1 MNAVITEIPALAH
14 DAGVPPAPPEAH
26 QQAGEE
32 RLIPLR
38 RLVAS
43 PFNVRRRKRTGI
55 AALANNIAA
64 VGLLQNLVVHPMK
77 VGAKRAQTFGVAAG
91 ETRRLALLELVER
104 GLTAPDA
111 EVRCLVVSAEAAV
124 LISTSENEMR
134 EPMHP
139 ADQCEA
145 YRVLVDA
152 GRTIA
157 EIALIYGTSET
168 LVRQRLKLARV
179 SPKLVDMFRED
190 RIRLDQMQALALSDS
205 HAEQERVWFE
215 AQPYDRD
222 AHTIRRKLVAG
233 ERDFRSNR
241 VARFVGMDAYEA
253 AGGFVRRDLFSH
265 EGAAWYTDQALME
278 RVAAEQLA
286 AVAAKVYADGW
297 NWVEVI
303 PVLDYTAQAS
313 FLRVVPTVVEP
324 SAEQRQEMD
333 AIQARLDAI
342 EAEQQADDTDDE
354 TYERLEEEATALGV
368 RHAAIEDSLAVY
380 TPLQMAGAG
389 AIVTIDHDG
398 TLEILRGWTRR
409 GDPAARGEGEST
421 GGDDMEDGSAPQRTH
436 TGSRAPASPDAP
448 DTRGPHSR
456 ALTLRLNARRTASA
470 GMALARNPH
479 VALAALVHR
488 FLITD
493 YAPGSGGSA
502 IDIQLHN
509 HTGEIERNA
518 PELAD
523 DLTYRVATEQR
534 AAWAGTVPHDTDA
547 LLAWCVDQTDER
559 LLLILAQYVGASV
572 DSITGD
578 EDAHCVNAL
587 TSALNL
593 DLADDWKATRASYFD
608 HVPKARIAEVVTAAV
623 SPAEG
628 MRLLKLKKAE
638 AAAEAERLVSAT
650 RWLPEHFALAETRPK
665 TLWRLAGASPDRDGD
680 GDQDQDQD
688 QGGARSEVTDEHPH
702 ADQDTTY
709 DAAAVAE
716 GEGMPSR
723 D

>member
-1 MNAVITEIPALAH
+1 MNAVITEIPALSH

-32 RLIPLR
+32 RLIPLK

-179 SPKLVDMFRED
+179 SPKLVDMYRED
-190 RIRLDQMQALALSDS
+190 QIRLDQMQALALSDS

-253 AGGFVRRDLFSH
+253 AGGSVRRDLFSH

-286 AVAAKVYADGW
+286 DIAAKVQADGW
-297 NWVEVI
+297 DWVEVI

-324 SAEQRQEMD
+324 SAEQRREME

-409 GDPAARGEGEST
+409 GDPASRGEGEST
-421 GGDDMEDGSAPQRTH
+421 GGDDMDDGSAPQRPH
-436 TGSRAPASPDAP
+436 TGSGAPAEP
-448 DTRGPHSR
+448 DTKGPHSR

-509 HTGEIERNA
+509 HTASIERYA

-523 DLTYRVATEQR
+523 DMRYRLANEQR

-578 EDAHCVNAL
+578 EDAHSVNAL
-587 TSALNL
+587 ISALNL
-593 DLADDWKATRASYFD
+593 DLADDWKATRASYFE

-628 MRLLKLKKAE
+628 MRLLKLKKVE

-665 TLWRLAGASPDRDGD
+665 TLWRLAGASSDRDDDGD
-680 GDQDQDQD
+680 QDQDQDQD
-688 QGGARSEVTDEHPH
+688 QGGARSEVTDEHPRV
-702 ADQDTTY
+702 DQDTAY
-709 DAAAVAE
+709 DDAAVAE
-716 GEGMPSR
+716 GEGMPPR

>member
-26 QQAGEE
+26 QQADDF
-32 RLIPLR
+32 RLIPLKR
-38 RLVAS
+38 IVAS
-43 PFNVRRRKRTGI
+43 PFNVRRKQPTGI
-55 AALANNIAA
+55 EALADNIWHTG
-64 VGLLQNLVVHPMK
+64 GLLQNLVVHPMK

-91 ETRRLALLELVER
+91 ERRRRALALLAER
-104 GLTAPDA
+104 GDLPADYP
-111 EVRCLVVSAEAAV
+111 VRCLVITAEDAV
-124 LISTSENEMR
+124 LFSATENEMR

-139 ADQCEA
+139 ADQFDA
-145 YRVLVDA
+145 YRAQVDA

-157 EIALIYGTSET
+157 EIAQIYGTREM
-168 LVRQRLKLARV
+168 LVLQRLKLARV
-179 SPKLVDMFRED
+179 SPKLVDLFRED
-190 RIRLDQMQALALSDS
+190 KIRLDQMMALTLSDS
-205 HAEQERVWFE
+205 HDQQERVWFE
-215 AQPYDRD
+215 AKPYDRD
-222 AHTIRRKLVAG
+222 AQTLRRKLVAG

-286 AVAAKVYADGW
+286 AIAAKVQADGW
-297 NWVEVI
+297 DWVEVI

-324 SAEQRQEMD
+324 SAEQRQEME
-333 AIQARLDAI
+333 AIQARLEAI

-354 TYERLEEEATALGV
+354 TYERLEAEAKALGV

-409 GDPAARGEGEST
+409 GDPAPRGEGEST
-421 GGDDMEDGSAPQRTH
+421 DGDGTDDGSAPQRPH
-436 TGSRAPASPDAP
+436 TGSGAPASPDAP
-448 DTRGPHSR
+448 DAKGRHSR

-493 YAPGSGGSA
+493 YGPGSGGSA

-523 DLTYRVATEQR
+523 DLTYRLANEQR
-534 AAWAGTVPHDTDA
+534 AAWAGLLPHDTDA

-650 RWLPEHFALAETRPK
+650 RWLPEHFSLAETRPK
-665 TLWRLAGASPDRDGD
+665 RLWRLAGASPDRDDD

-688 QGGARSEVTDEHPH
+688 RSEVTDEQPH
-702 ADQDTTY
+702 ADQDTAY
-709 DAAAVAE
+709 DDAIVAE
-716 GEGMPSR
+716 GEGMPPR

>member
-1 MNAVITEIPALAH
+1 
-14 DAGVPPAPPEAH
+14 
-26 QQAGEE
+26 
-32 RLIPLR
+32 
-38 RLVAS
+38 
-43 PFNVRRRKRTGI
+43 RRK
-55 AALANNIAA
+55 
-64 VGLLQNLVVHPMK
+64 
-77 VGAKRAQTFGVAAG
+77 F
-91 ETRRLALLELVER
+91 
-104 GLTAPDA
+104 
-111 EVRCLVVSAEAAV
+111 
-124 LISTSENEMR
+124 
-134 EPMHP
+134 
-139 ADQCEA
+139 
-145 YRVLVDA
+145 
-152 GRTIA
+152 
-157 EIALIYGTSET
+157 
-168 LVRQRLKLARV
+168 
-179 SPKLVDMFRED
+179 
-190 RIRLDQMQALALSDS
+190 
-205 HAEQERVWFE
+205 
-215 AQPYDRD
+215 
-222 AHTIRRKLVAG
+222 VAG

-286 AVAAKVYADGW
+286 DIAAKVLADGW
-297 NWVEVI
+297 DWVEVI

-324 SAEQRQEMD
+324 SAEQRQEME

-342 EAEQQADDTDDE
+342 EVEQQADDTDDE

-409 GDPAARGEGEST
+409 GDPAPRGEGEST
-421 GGDDMEDGSAPQRTH
+421 GGDDMEDGSAPQRTQ

-509 HTGEIERNA
+509 HTAAIERNA

-523 DLTYRVATEQR
+523 DLTYRLANEQR

-578 EDAHCVNAL
+578 EDAHSVNAL

-665 TLWRLAGASPDRDGD
+665 TLWRLAGASPDRDDD
-680 GDQDQDQD
+680 GDQDEAD
-688 QGGARSEVTDEHPH
+688 ARPDVSDEQR
-702 ADQDTTY
+702 ADQDTAY
-709 DAAAVAE
+709 DDATVAE
-716 GEGMPSR
+716 GEGMPPR

>member
-32 RLIPLR
+32 RLIPLK

-55 AALANNIAA
+55 TALANNIAA

-286 AVAAKVYADGW
+286 VIATKVQAEGW
-297 NWVEVI
+297 DWVEAI

-324 SAEQRQEMD
+324 SAEQSQEMD
-333 AIQARLDAI
+333 AIQARVQAI
-342 EAEQQADDTDDE
+342 AAEQADDETDDE

-409 GDPAARGEGEST
+409 GDPASRGEGEST
-421 GGDDMEDGSAPQRTH
+421 DGDGTDDGSAPQRPH
-436 TGSRAPASPDAP
+436 TGSGASASPDAP
-448 DTRGPHSR
+448 DAKGPHSR

-523 DLTYRVATEQR
+523 DLTYRLANEQR

-578 EDAHCVNAL
+578 EDAHSVNAL
-587 TSALNL
+587 ISALNL

-623 SPAEG
+623 SPTEG

-665 TLWRLAGASPDRDGD
+665 TLWRLAGASPDRDDD
-680 GDQDQDQD
+680 GDQD

-716 GEGMPSR
+716 GEGMPPR

>member
-26 QQAGEE
+26 QQADDF
-32 RLIPLR
+32 RLIPLKR
-38 RLVAS
+38 IVAS
-43 PFNVRRRKRTGI
+43 PFNVRRKQPTGI
-55 AALANNIAA
+55 EALADNIWHTG
-64 VGLLQNLVVHPMK
+64 GLLQNLVVHPMK

-91 ETRRLALLELVER
+91 ERRRRALALLAER
-104 GLTAPDA
+104 GDLPADYP
-111 EVRCLVVSAEAAV
+111 VRCLVITAEDAV
-124 LISTSENEMR
+124 LFSATENEMR

-139 ADQCEA
+139 ADQFDA
-145 YRVLVDA
+145 YRIQVDA

-157 EIALIYGTSET
+157 EIAQIYGVREM
-168 LVRQRLKLARV
+168 LVLQRLKLARV
-179 SPKLVDMFRED
+179 SPKLVDLFRED
-190 RIRLDQMQALALSDS
+190 QIRLDQMMALALSDS

-215 AQPYDRD
+215 AKPYDRD
-222 AHTIRRKLVAG
+222 AQTIRRKLVSG
-233 ERDFRSNR
+233 EWDFRSNR
-241 VARFVGMDAYEA
+241 VAQFVGADAYEA

-286 AVAAKVYADGW
+286 VIAAKVQAEGW
-297 NWVEVI
+297 DWVEAI

-313 FLRVVPTVVEP
+313 FLRVVPTVAEP
-324 SAEQRQEMD
+324 SAEQRQEME
-333 AIQARLDAI
+333 AIQARLEAI
-342 EAEQQADDTDDE
+342 EAEQQADETDDE

-409 GDPAARGEGEST
+409 GDAAARGEGEST
-421 GGDDMEDGSAPQRTH
+421 GGDGTDDGSVPQRPH
-436 TGSRAPASPDAP
+436 TGSGAPASPDAP
-448 DTRGPHSR
+448 DAKGPHSR

-493 YAPGSGGSA
+493 YAPGSGSSA

-509 HTGEIERNA
+509 HTASIERYA

-523 DLTYRVATEQR
+523 DTRYRLANEQR

-578 EDAHCVNAL
+578 EDAHSVNAL
-587 TSALNL
+587 ISALNL
-593 DLADDWKATRASYFD
+593 DLADDWKATRASYFE

-665 TLWRLAGASPDRDGD
+665 TLWRLAGASPERDDD
-680 GDQDQDQD
+680 GDQDQD
-688 QGGARSEVTDEHPH
+688 QGGARSEVADEQPH
-702 ADQDTTY
+702 ADQDTAY
-709 DAAAVAE
+709 DGAAVAE
-716 GEGMPSR
+716 GEGMPPR

>member
-1 MNAVITEIPALAH
+1 M
-14 DAGVPPAPPEAH
+14 
-26 QQAGEE
+26 
-32 RLIPLR
+32 
-38 RLVAS
+38 AS
-43 PFNVRRRKRTGI
+43 PFNVRRKQPTGI
-55 AALANNIAA
+55 EALADNIWHTG
-64 VGLLQNLVVHPMK
+64 GLLQNLVVHPMK

-91 ETRRLALLELVER
+91 ERRRRALALLAER
-104 GLTAPDA
+104 GDLPADYP
-111 EVRCLVVSAEAAV
+111 VRCLVITAEDAV
-124 LISTSENEMR
+124 LFSATENEMR

-139 ADQCEA
+139 ADQFDA
-145 YRVLVDA
+145 YRAQVDA

-157 EIALIYGTSET
+157 EIAQIYGTREM
-168 LVRQRLKLARV
+168 LVLQRLKLARV
-179 SPKLVDMFRED
+179 SPKLVDLFRED
-190 RIRLDQMQALALSDS
+190 KIRLDQMMALTLSDS
-205 HAEQERVWFE
+205 HDQQERVWFE
-215 AQPYDRD
+215 AKPYDRD
-222 AHTIRRKLVAG
+222 AQTLRRKLVAG

-286 AVAAKVYADGW
+286 AVAAKVQADGW
-297 NWVEVI
+297 DWVEVI
-303 PVLDYTAQAS
+303 PVLDYTAQAA

-333 AIQARLDAI
+333 AIQARLQAI
-342 EAEQQADDTDDE
+342 AAEQQADDTDDAA
-354 TYERLEEEATALGV
+354 YERLEEEATALGV

-409 GDPAARGEGEST
+409 GDPAQRGEGEST
-421 GGDDMEDGSAPQRTH
+421 GGDDTDDGSAPQRPH
-436 TGSRAPASPDAP
+436 TGSGAPASPDAP
-448 DTRGPHSR
+448 DTKGPHSR

-509 HTGEIERNA
+509 HTAAIERNA

-523 DLTYRVATEQR
+523 DLTYRLANEQR

-578 EDAHCVNAL
+578 EDAHSVNAL

-665 TLWRLAGASPDRDGD
+665 TLWRLAGASPDRDDD
-680 GDQDQDQD
+680 GDQDEAD
-688 QGGARSEVTDEHPH
+688 ARPDVSDEQR
-702 ADQDTTY
+702 ADQDTAY
-709 DAAAVAE
+709 DDATVAE
-716 GEGMPSR
+716 GEGMPPR

>member
-32 RLIPLR
+32 RLIPLK

-157 EIALIYGTSET
+157 EIALTYGTSET

-179 SPKLVDMFRED
+179 SPKLVDLFRED
-190 RIRLDQMQALALSDS
+190 QIRLDQMQALALSDS

-215 AQPYDRD
+215 AKPHDRD

-265 EGAAWYTDQALME
+265 DGAAWYTDQALME

-286 AVAAKVYADGW
+286 DIAAKVQADGW
-297 NWVEVI
+297 DWVEVV
-303 PVLDYTAQAS
+303 PVFDYTAQAS

-324 SAEQRQEMD
+324 SAEQRQEME

-342 EAEQQADDTDDE
+342 EAEQQADDTDDDA
-354 TYERLEEEATALGV
+354 YERLEEEATALAV

-409 GDPAARGEGEST
+409 GDPASRGEGEST
-421 GGDDMEDGSAPQRTH
+421 GGDDMEDSSAPQRPH
-436 TGSRAPASPDAP
+436 TGSGAPASPDAP
-448 DTRGPHSR
+448 DTKGPHSR

-479 VALAALVHR
+479 IALAALVHR

-523 DLTYRVATEQR
+523 DLPYRLANEQR

-559 LLLILAQYVGASV
+559 LMLILAQYVGASV

-578 EDAHCVNAL
+578 EDAHSVNAL
-587 TSALNL
+587 ISALNL

-623 SPAEG
+623 SPTEG

-665 TLWRLAGASPDRDGD
+665 TLWRLAGASPDRDDD
-680 GDQDQDQD
+680 GDQD

>member
-26 QQAGEE
+26 QQADDF
-32 RLIPLR
+32 RLIPLKR
-38 RLVAS
+38 IVAS
-43 PFNVRRRKRTGI
+43 PFNVRRKQPTGI
-55 AALANNIAA
+55 EALADNIWHTG
-64 VGLLQNLVVHPMK
+64 GLLQNLVVHPMK

-91 ETRRLALLELVER
+91 ERRRRALSLLAER
-104 GLTAPDA
+104 GDLPADYP
-111 EVRCLVVSAEAAV
+111 VRCLVITAEDAV
-124 LISTSENEMR
+124 LFSATENEMR

-139 ADQCEA
+139 ADQFDA
-145 YRVLVDA
+145 YRVQVDA

-157 EIALIYGTSET
+157 EIAQIYGVREM
-168 LVRQRLKLARV
+168 LVLQRLKLARV
-179 SPKLVDMFRED
+179 SPKLVDLFRED
-190 RIRLDQMQALALSDS
+190 QIRLDQMMALTLSDS
-205 HAEQERVWFE
+205 HDQQERVWFE
-215 AQPYDRD
+215 AKPYDRD
-222 AHTIRRKLVAG
+222 AQTLRRKLVAG

-286 AVAAKVYADGW
+286 AVAAKVQADGW

-324 SAEQRQEMD
+324 SAEQRQEME
-333 AIQARLDAI
+333 AIQARLEAI

-354 TYERLEEEATALGV
+354 TYERMEEEATALGV

-409 GDPAARGEGEST
+409 GDAAARGEGEST
-421 GGDDMEDGSAPQRTH
+421 DGDGTDDGSAPQRPH
-436 TGSRAPASPDAP
+436 TVSGAPASPDAP
-448 DTRGPHSR
+448 DAKGPHSR

-523 DLTYRVATEQR
+523 DLTYRLANEQR

-547 LLAWCVDQTDER
+547 LLEWCVDQTDER
-559 LLLILAQYVGASV
+559 LMLILAQYVGASV

-578 EDAHCVNAL
+578 EDGHSVNAL
-587 TSALNL
+587 ISALNL

-623 SPAEG
+623 SPTEG

-638 AAAEAERLVSAT
+638 AAAEADRLVSAT

-665 TLWRLAGASPDRDGD
+665 RLWRLAGASPDRDDD

-688 QGGARSEVTDEHPH
+688 RSEVTDEQPH
-702 ADQDTTY
+702 ADQDTAY
-709 DAAAVAE
+709 DDATVAE
-716 GEGMPSR
+716 GEGMPPR